1 MAKQRL
7 VPLPEE
13 DNAAVSFAE
22 WLSSLGNATRG
33 ALAGK
38 WDSAGRSISDT
49 ILQGIDAVVPG
60 DAFEK
65 QSQPG
70 DQTDFDELLGGMEPG
85 VGRSITNIIGNTFTD
100 PFAALQLHPVGRA
113 LLPKAGRKV
122 LDLAER
128 EPHLKEALYGLR
140 KATGNT
146 RKGQKVSQAMS
157 VAAGKEAAV
166 EEGWRAHVQDKLA
179 PYDKKLRETVFDT
192 VQNAAPDATAG
203 PKKFKVMNEKHDART
218 RYMDNKAQVRD
229 AIERIKAHPDYASLD
244 PKQVEAA
251 MTDIYGISHGM
262 FAQIGHH
269 KAWDIPKTI
278 LRNKSAKDG
287 QLYDTA
293 DFDAH
298 LAKMKPM
305 LDDLGVSPDEYTKAH
320 FDEVPFDAEN
330 MSIRDYLRRTIEVDE
345 SGKKAVSE
353 LPRQLKSGKAF
364 VDYLNNEKNNI
375 TGYERDALRAIA
387 ERIPGQGRLIRKQTL
402 SNELFGEGAITVGH
416 RAPAG
421 DYEGAI
427 SGTNAFKK
435 AVDQDIATGKLTGEE
450 ADALRTMWE
459 GVGDERSTSTIHKI
473 LDYGNT
479 RFKQAAVYGILIPKF
494 AGLFRNRFGTAFQAL
509 GAEGVHNKA
518 AWNQFKTAIPDTISA
533 IIHDGFKLN
542 IPKGALAKQLGTME
556 EAMKKGGG
564 RAEVAAAHLRS
575 QGNHKLAS
583 ALELGVI
590 DSGFVSAER
599 MLADIN
605 KTKWTTLRDAP
616 ERMFQ
621 GTEQRARLSLFL
633 DLLDEGGTNAKA
645 AAAKAKDTLYDY
657 SFSSKA
663 NRNLRKWVPFAQF
676 TFQAIPR
683 EGGKLLR
690 NPAAISAISN
700 LYGNDE
706 ENPLPEWMA
715 KRAHIATGKNSA
727 LSNFGLP
734 MEALTALPNLTGGNV
749 RESIWDSINQMQ
761 PLIKSGIGFIA
772 DRDPF
777 TGGEFGGTQKLPF
790 DTKQSGLGKAYRVAE
805 GTGLLQGFTG
815 PVQMAETLTKPTR
828 DTASSAAQV
837 FIGPTIREFDPVQAE
852 VGLRERSLKQNPEAQ
867 KKSFTAYSAREGAG
881 QDTLDAISELQAM
894 KRDLQKAAKAR
905 KAAAA
910 VEAGPVPV
918 TVQ

>member
-33 ALAGK
+33 AMAGK
-38 WDSAGRSISDT
+38 FDSAGRSISDT
-49 ILQGIDAVVPG
+49 ILQGIDAIVPG
-60 DAFEK
+60 DVFEK
-65 QSQPG
+65 QSLPG
-70 DQTDFDELLGGMEPG
+70 DQTNFDELLGGMEPG
-85 VGRSITNIIGNTFTD
+85 VARSLTNVIGNTFTD
-100 PFAALQLHPVGRA
+100 PFAALQLHPAGRA
-113 LLPKAGRKV
+113 LLPKAGRNLLK
-122 LDLAER
+122 LAER

-140 KATGNT
+140 KATGNV
-146 RKGQKVSQAMS
+146 RKGPRVSEAMS

-179 PYDKKLRETVFDT
+179 PYDEGIRKTVFDT
-192 VQNAAPDATAG
+192 VQNVVEDG
-203 PKKFKVMNEKHDART
+203 PKKYKVLNERHDKRA
-218 RYMDNKAQVRD
+218 RYMENDAQIRD
-229 AIERIKAHPDYASLD
+229 ALERVKEHPAYASLD
-244 PKQVEAA
+244 PKLVESAVK
-251 MTDIYGISHGM
+251 DIYGISHGM
-262 FAQIGHH
+262 FAQAGHH
-269 KAWDIPKTI
+269 KAWDMPKTVM
-278 LRNKSAKDG
+278 RNKNGKGELYAK
-287 QLYDTA
+287 Q
-293 DFDAH
+293 DFDEH
-298 LAKMKPM
+298 LAKMKPI
-305 LDDLGVSPDEYTKAH
+305 LDQSGVTPDDYAKAH
-320 FDEVPFDAEN
+320 FEEVPFDHEN
-330 MSIRDYLRRTIEVDE
+330 MSIRDYLRRTINVDGE
-345 SGKKAVSE
+345 EGKAVSE
-353 LPRQLKSGKAF
+353 LARSKKTGAEL
-364 VDYLNNEKNNI
+364 VDYLNSNKV
-375 TGYERDALRAIA
+375 TSYERDALKAIA

-402 SNELFGEGAITVGH
+402 ADELFPGKVTVGH

-421 DYEGAI
+421 DFEGAA

-435 AVDQDIATGKLTGEE
+435 AVAEDIATGKLTDEE
-450 ADALRTMWE
+450 ADALRTLWE
-459 GVGDERSTSTIHKI
+459 GVGDERSTAPIHKI
-473 LDYGNT
+473 LDYANT

-509 GAEGVHNKA
+509 GAEGVSNKA
-518 AWNQFKTAIPDTISA
+518 AWNQFRTAIPDTFSA

-542 IPKGALAKQLGTME
+542 MPKGALAKQLGTME
-556 EAMKKGGG
+556 EAMKIGGG
-564 RAEVAAAHLRS
+564 RAEKAAAHLRS
-575 QGNHKLAS
+575 QGNHKLAQ

-690 NPAAISAISN
+690 NPAALSAVSN
-700 LYGNDE
+700 LYGQDE

-715 KRAHIATGKNSA
+715 KRAHLATGKNSA
-727 LSNFGLP
+727 LSGLGLP
-734 MEALTALPNLTGGNV
+734 MEALTALPNLTGGNI

-761 PLIKSGIGFIA
+761 PLVKTGLGFVS

-790 DTKQSGLGKAYRVAE
+790 DTEQSGLGKAYRIAE

-815 PVQMAETLTKPTR
+815 PVQMAETLTKPGR

-837 FIGPTIREFDPVQAE
+837 FVGPTIREFDPVQAE
-852 VGLRERSLKQNPEAQ
+852 VSLRERSLSQNPEAQ

-881 QDTLDAISELQAM
+881 QDTIDMISELQAM
-894 KRDLQKAAKAR
+894 KRDLQQAAKAR
-905 KAAAA
+905 KAKAS
-910 VEAGPVPV
+910 EAGSVPA
-918 TVQ
+918 TVR